1 MFSILF
7 SWCLPEIQLKS
18 TLLDKDAINFTNC
31 ERTFAD
37 KPSMSQVSK
46 WIEVKL
52 HFSKLTNWWFK
63 AAYVRYNYY
72 SFQKPS
78 TKLDL
83 ILFIYLRKQCRASS
97 LRSRLH
103 WDSSMTWLLP
113 APAPSMTPYTNN
125 TKKLVIAAIFNHFS
139 STCDASQLSSLQ
151 SVKSHNFVLNY
162 SS

>member
-1 MFSILF
+1 
-7 SWCLPEIQLKS
+7 
-18 TLLDKDAINFTNC
+18 
-31 ERTFAD
+31 
-37 KPSMSQVSK
+37 MSQVSK
-46 WIEVKL
+46 WIEIKL
-52 HFSKLTNWWFK
+52 HCSKLTNWFK
-63 AAYVRYNYY
+63 AAYIWYNCY

-78 TKLDL
+78 TKSNL
-83 ILFIYLRKQCRASS
+83 IIFTYLRKQCRASS

-125 TKKLVIAAIFNHFS
+125 TKKLVITAIFNHFF

-162 SS
+162 SSSIWLGGNLTWSWLKSCQKIRHYFTFSKKNR